1 MAAEPEDKI
10 ITLEQYYD
18 PMLAHIMRTKLEDN
32 GIPCFIAD
40 DNIISANP
48 VFNNAVGG
56 IKLKIFERDLERS
69 REVLAQDGDLH
80 KQDHF
85 EIDEETHSPV
95 ICPYCGSSNVRF
107 GPATERKAHWLVALV
122 SALLAVLPFYARK
135 AWHCFNCQRN
145 FE

>member
-1 MAAEPEDKI
+1 MEEPTQDKI

-32 GIPCFIAD
+32 DIPCFIAD

-56 IKLKIFERDLERS
+56 IKLKIFERDLQRS
-69 REVLAQDGDLH
+69 RELLAQQGNLH
-80 KQDHF
+80 EQDHF
-85 EIDEETHSPV
+85 EIDEETHAPV
-95 ICPYCGSSNVRF
+95 ICPYCASTNVRY
-107 GPATERKAHWLVALV
+107 GAATERKAHWLITLI
-122 SALLAVLPFYARK
+122 SALLSVLPFYTRK
-135 AWHCFNCQRN
+135 AWHCFNCQRD